1 MNYYIKNMQINKII
15 NFKIFNNLKLN
26 YKNKIKIN
34 KIIISKTSNNNIN
47 KQINN
52 NQHNN

>member
-1 MNYYIKNMQINKII
+1 MQINKLIH
-15 NFKIFNNLKLN
+15 FKIVNNLKLN

-34 KIIISKTSNNNIN
+34 KIIINKTSNNSTT